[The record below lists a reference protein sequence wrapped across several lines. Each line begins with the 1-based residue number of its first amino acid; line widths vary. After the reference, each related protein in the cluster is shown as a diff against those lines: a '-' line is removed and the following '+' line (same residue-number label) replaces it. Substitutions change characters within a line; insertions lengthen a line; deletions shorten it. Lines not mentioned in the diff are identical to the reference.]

1 MIYYKMKNN
10 FIVLV
15 VIFTLFSSFKAFFS
29 IYNSDFVEIS
39 TVTYKNEKYS
49 SVLLS
54 RKDDR
59 VKAKYFAAKDEFGN
73 NVYSRFEKWKL
84 KNPNIILLSSGTY
97 FDGLFGLEKPVGLT
111 IDNGELVN
119 ETLEND
125 KMDALV
131 IVYATGGIVATNLK
145 DGDLAVGSNPNKKY
159 NLRGNTWDKQEFI
172 EWAKEN
178 NATVFQTHLLVY
190 KNVLKIGSNSSQTQR
205 ERRFLA
211 VGKDDEGN
219 YKHIIV
225 NCKNQTL
232 TLYQGAKNALDYL
245 NNFEN
250 ITVTFLVN
258 LDTGAQ
264 NVYQLFNKDG
274 SVNPNIKGTEDPRIA
289 KNLLV
294 YYYE

>member
-1 MIYYKMKNN
+1 MKNRI
-10 FIVLV
+10 FIAISFVIVL
-15 VIFTLFSSFKAFFS
+15 SSFKAISSFYS
-29 IYNSDFVEIS
+29 ADYVEIS

-54 RKDDR
+54 RKDDH
-59 VKAKYFAAKDEFGN
+59 VKAKYFAAKDEYGN
-73 NVYSRFEKWKL
+73 NVFNRFEKWKL
-84 KNPNIILLSSGTY
+84 KNPNVILLSSGTY
-97 FDGLFGLEKPVGLT
+97 FDGSSGNEKPVGLT
-111 IDNGELVN
+111 IDNGVVVN

-125 KMDALV
+125 KMDGLV
-131 IVYATGGIVATNLK
+131 IVYSTGGIVATNLK

-159 NLRGNTWDKQEFI
+159 NLRGNAWDKQEFI
-172 EWAKEN
+172 QWAQEH
-178 NATVFQTHLLVY
+178 NATVFQTHLLAY
-190 KNVLKIGSNSSQTQR
+190 KNMLKVGSNGNPTQR

-211 VGKDDEGN
+211 VGKDEEGN

-245 NNFEN
+245 NNFEDMS
-250 ITVTFLVN
+250 VTFLVN
-258 LDTGAQ
+258 LDTGMQ
-264 NVYQLFNKDG
+264 DVYQLYNKDG
-274 SVNPNIKGTEDPRIA
+274 SLNRNIQGATPPDQA

>member
-1 MIYYKMKNN
+1 MKKSWLLGILTLSFIILSFNN
-10 FIVLV
+10 SKLTSMF
-15 VIFTLFSSFKAFFS
+15 
-29 IYNSDFVEIS
+29 YENDYVEIS

-59 VKAKYFAAKDEFGN
+59 VKAKYFAAKDEYGN

-84 KNPNIILLSSGTY
+84 KNPNTILLSSGTY
-97 FDGLFGLEKPVGLT
+97 YDGYSGSEKPVGLT

-145 DGDLAVGSNPNKKY
+145 DGDLAVGSNPNRKY
-159 NLRGNTWDKQEFI
+159 NLRGNAWDKQEFMD
-172 EWAKEN
+172 WAKEN
-178 NATVFQTHLLVY
+178 DATVFQTHLLVY
-190 KNVLKIGSNSSQTQR
+190 KNVLKVGSNSSQTQR

-258 LDTGAQ
+258 LDTGSQ
-264 NVYQLFNKDG
+264 DVYQLFNKDG
-274 SVNPNIKGTEDPRIA
+274 SINNNIKGTSDPKQA

>member
-1 MIYYKMKNN
+1 MFYENDY
-10 FIVLV
+10 
-15 VIFTLFSSFKAFFS
+15 
-29 IYNSDFVEIS
+29 VEIS

-54 RKDDR
+54 RKDDH
-59 VKAKYFAAKDEFGN
+59 VKAKYFAAKDEYGN

-97 FDGLFGLEKPVGLT
+97 FDGSLGSEKPVGLT

-119 ETLEND
+119 ESLEND

-145 DGDLAVGSNPNKKY
+145 DGDLAVGSNPNRKY
-159 NLRGNTWDKQEFI
+159 NLRGNAWDKQEFI
-172 EWAKEN
+172 DWAKEHD
-178 NATVFQTHLLVY
+178 ATVFQTHLLVY
-190 KNVLKIGSNSSQTQR
+190 KNQLKVGSNSNQTPR

-264 NVYQLFNKDG
+264 DVYQLFNKDG
-274 SVNPNIKGTEDPRIA
+274 GINNNIKGTLDPKQA

>member
-1 MIYYKMKNN
+1 MKKSWLLGILTLSYIILSFNN
-10 FIVLV
+10 SKLTSMF
-15 VIFTLFSSFKAFFS
+15 
-29 IYNSDFVEIS
+29 YENDYVEIS

-54 RKDDR
+54 RKDDH

-84 KNPNIILLSSGTY
+84 KNPNTILLSSGTY
-97 FDGLFGLEKPVGLT
+97 FDGQSGEEKPVGLT
-111 IDNGELVN
+111 IDNGEPVN
-119 ETLEND
+119 EALEND

-159 NLRGNTWDKQEFI
+159 NLRGNAWHKQEFM
-172 EWAKEN
+172 EWAKEHD
-178 NATVFQTHLLVY
+178 ATVFQTHLLVY
-190 KNVLKIGSNSSQTQR
+190 KNVLKVASNSSQTQR

-264 NVYQLFNKDG
+264 NVYQLYNKDG
-274 SVNPNIKGTEDPRIA
+274 SINYNIKGTEDPRIA

>member
-1 MIYYKMKNN
+1 MKKSWLLGILTLSFIILSFNN
-10 FIVLV
+10 SKLTSMF
-15 VIFTLFSSFKAFFS
+15 
-29 IYNSDFVEIS
+29 YENDYVEIS

-54 RKDDR
+54 RKDDH

-84 KNPNIILLSSGTY
+84 KNPNTILLSSGTY
-97 FDGLFGLEKPVGLT
+97 FDGQSGEEKPVGLT

-145 DGDLAVGSNPNKKY
+145 DGDLAVGSNPNRKY
-159 NLRGNTWDKQEFI
+159 NLRGNAWDKQEFMD
-172 EWAKEN
+172 WAKEHD
-178 NATVFQTHLLVY
+178 ATVFQTHLLVY
-190 KNVLKIGSNSSQTQR
+190 KNVLKVGSNSSQTPR

-264 NVYQLFNKDG
+264 DIYQLFNKDG
-274 SVNPNIKGTEDPRIA
+274 SINNNIKGTLDPKQA

>member
-1 MIYYKMKNN
+1 MRNRIIIAVVLV
-10 FIVLV
+10 IVL
-15 VIFTLFSSFKAFFS
+15 SSFKA
-29 IYNSDFVEIS
+29 IYSFYSTDYVEIS

-54 RKDDR
+54 RKDDH
-59 VKAKYFAAKDEFGN
+59 VKAKYFAAKDEYGN
-73 NVYSRFEKWKL
+73 NVFNRFEKWKL
-84 KNPNIILLSSGTY
+84 KNPNVILLSSGTY
-97 FDGLFGLEKPVGLT
+97 FDGYAGNEKPVGLT
-111 IDNGELVN
+111 IDNGVVVN

-125 KMDALV
+125 KMDGLV
-131 IVYATGGIVATNLK
+131 IVYSTGGIVATNLK

-159 NLRGNTWDKQEFI
+159 NLRGNAWDKQEFI
-172 EWAKEN
+172 QWAKEH
-178 NATVFQTHLLVY
+178 NATVFQTHLLAY
-190 KNVLKIGSNSSQTQR
+190 KNTLKVGSNGNPTQR

-219 YKHIIV
+219 FKHIIV

-245 NNFEN
+245 NNFEDMS
-250 ITVTFLVN
+250 VTFLVN
-258 LDTGAQ
+258 LDTGMQ
-264 NVYQLFNKDG
+264 DVYQLYNKDG
-274 SVNPNIKGTEDPRIA
+274 SLNKNIQGATPAAQA

>member
-1 MIYYKMKNN
+1 MKNRILITLIL
-10 FIVLV
+10 IV
-15 VIFTLFSSFKAFFS
+15 TSTSFKIVYSFYS
-29 IYNSDFVEIS
+29 SDYVEVS
-39 TVTYKNEKYS
+39 TVTYKNEKYT

-54 RKDDR
+54 RKDDH

-73 NVYSRFEKWKL
+73 NVYNRFEKWKL
-84 KNPNIILLSSGTY
+84 KNPNVILISSGTY
-97 FDGLFGLEKPVGLT
+97 FDGFSGSEKPVGLT
-111 IDNGELVN
+111 IDNGVVVN

-131 IVYATGGIVATNLK
+131 IVYSTGGIVATNLK
-145 DGDLAVGSNPNKKY
+145 DGDLSVGSNPNKKY
-159 NLRGNTWDKQEFI
+159 NLRGNSWDKQEFI
-172 EWAKEN
+172 EWAKEH
-178 NATVFQTHLLVY
+178 NATVFQTHLLGY
-190 KNVLKIGSNSSQTQR
+190 KNILKVAPNCNQTQR

-219 YKHIIV
+219 YKHIVV
-225 NCKNQTL
+225 NCKKETL

-264 NVYQLFNKDG
+264 DVYQLFNKDG
-274 SVNPNIKGTEDPRIA
+274 SLNNNIKGKLLPSDA

>member
-1 MIYYKMKNN
+1 MKKSWLLGILTLSFIILSFNN
-10 FIVLV
+10 LKLTSMF
-15 VIFTLFSSFKAFFS
+15 
-29 IYNSDFVEIS
+29 YENDYVEIS

-54 RKDDR
+54 RKDDH
-59 VKAKYFAAKDEFGN
+59 VKAKYFAAKDEYGN

-84 KNPNIILLSSGTY
+84 KNPNTILLSSGTY
-97 FDGLFGLEKPVGLT
+97 FDSYTHDSKPVGLT
-111 IDNGELVN
+111 IDNGTVVN
-119 ETLEND
+119 ESLDNN

-159 NLRGNTWDKQEFI
+159 NLRGNAWDKQEFM
-172 EWAKEN
+172 EWAKEHD
-178 NATVFQTHLLVY
+178 ATVFQTHLLVY
-190 KNVLKIGSNSSQTQR
+190 KNELKITANSSPSIR

-258 LDTGAQ
+258 LDTGNQ
-264 NVYQLFNKDG
+264 DILRLFNKDG
-274 SVNPNIKGTEDPRIA
+274 SININIKGTLDPSEAR
-289 KNLLV
+289 NLLV

>member
-1 MIYYKMKNN
+1 MKKSWLLGILTLS
-10 FIVLV
+10 FIIL
-15 VIFTLFSSFKAFFS
+15 SFNKSKLTSMF
-29 IYNSDFVEIS
+29 YENDYVEIS

-54 RKDDR
+54 RKDDH
-59 VKAKYFAAKDEFGN
+59 VKAKYFAAKDEYGN

-97 FDGLFGLEKPVGLT
+97 FDGSLGSEKPVGLT

-119 ETLEND
+119 ESLEND

-145 DGDLAVGSNPNKKY
+145 DGDLAVGSNPNRKY
-159 NLRGNTWDKQEFI
+159 NLRGNAWDKQEFI
-172 EWAKEN
+172 DWAKEHD
-178 NATVFQTHLLVY
+178 ATVFQTHLLVY
-190 KNVLKIGSNSSQTQR
+190 KNQLKVGSNSNQTPR

-264 NVYQLFNKDG
+264 DVYQLFNKDG
-274 SVNPNIKGTEDPRIA
+274 GINNNIKGTLDPKQA